1 MKRNHLF
8 AIIVSLILLM
18 TAGAQATAAE
28 QGPEG
33 LSAYRDVLNRYHRL
47 IMAGPQY
54 AEAGEGDTG
63 VLDAFS
69 YIEPADAPAR
79 FGYAIMDI
87 SGDDVPELL
96 IGIIEKTEDGVSWG
110 SEILAAYTLVDGQ
123 PKLSFEGWARNR
135 HYYIGKGSFYV
146 SGSSGADQSVFG
158 EYMIS
163 PDGTELI
170 CIDFCFTDQQG
181 ANLGQLS
188 IDPAAS
194 KWVKVEPKERAVSED
209 EFVEQEKQLAARV
222 QLMQLT
228 PFAAYTSSAFTVLA
242 RWAKDALV
250 DYSNYDE
257 FTADESDARVRI
269 LLSSDSPLAD
279 FKVLSITALD
289 ADEGGTLRF
298 VSQVL
303 HAQDS
308 LNPDRPLV
316 LNMTFFGDLP
326 SYAISYTDENGTEK
340 IFALTLSGKD
350 GSLQLTPIE

>member
-8 AIIVSLILLM
+8 VIALSLIMLM
-18 TAGAQATAAE
+18 TVGAQAKTDE
-28 QGPEG
+28 QSPDG
-33 LSAYRDVLNRYHRL
+33 LAAYRDVLNRYHRL
-47 IMAGPQY
+47 ILAGPQY

-63 VLDAFS
+63 VLEAFS
-69 YIEPADAPAR
+69 NIEPADALAA

-96 IGIIEKTEDGVSWG
+96 IGIIEKTEDGASWG
-110 SEILAAYTLVDGQ
+110 SEILAAYTLIEGQ

-135 HYYIGKGSFYV
+135 HFYIGKGSFYV

-209 EFVEQEKQLAARV
+209 EFEELEKQLAARV

-228 PFAAYTSSAFTVLA
+228 PFAVYTSSTSAVLA
-242 RWAKDALV
+242 RWAQDALP
-250 DYSNYDE
+250 DYPNYDE
-257 FTADESDARVRI
+257 FIADESDANVRV
-269 LLSSDSPLAD
+269 LLSSNSPLD
-279 FKVLSITALD
+279 QFKVLSITALD
-289 ADEGGTLRF
+289 AIEAGTLRYER
-298 VSQVL
+298 QVL
-303 HAQDS
+303 HTQDS
-308 LNPDRPLV
+308 LHPDRPLV
-316 LNMTFFGDLP
+316 LQMTFFGDLP
-326 SYAISYTDENGTEK
+326 AYAISYTDENGTAQT
-340 IFALTLSGKD
+340 FALTLSGKD
-350 GSLQLTPIE
+350 GTLLLTPIE